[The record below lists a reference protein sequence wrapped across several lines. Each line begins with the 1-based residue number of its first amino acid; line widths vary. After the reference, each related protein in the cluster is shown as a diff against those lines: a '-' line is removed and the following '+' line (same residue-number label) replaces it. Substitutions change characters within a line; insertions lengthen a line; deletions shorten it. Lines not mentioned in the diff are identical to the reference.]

1 MAQYGLD
8 YRGKHITV
16 LDSIH
21 PEKGGI
27 ACVVQI
33 GDDSYPEIKGIPF
46 ATVGAAQAAGAAFA
60 RALIDATLDGD
71 AVAHQGYFIRASSL
85 EQRDGSWVGSY
96 QLHRNDNPMPFRR
109 AVCDTFR
116 GNTSAEAE
124 EHAVGIAMQVLDA
137 EVAAGKL

>member
-1 MAQYGLD
+1 MSQYGLD

-33 GDDSYPEIKGIPF
+33 GDDSYPDIKGIPF
-46 ATVGAAQAAGAAFA
+46 ATVGATQAA
-60 RALIDATLDGD
+60 GD